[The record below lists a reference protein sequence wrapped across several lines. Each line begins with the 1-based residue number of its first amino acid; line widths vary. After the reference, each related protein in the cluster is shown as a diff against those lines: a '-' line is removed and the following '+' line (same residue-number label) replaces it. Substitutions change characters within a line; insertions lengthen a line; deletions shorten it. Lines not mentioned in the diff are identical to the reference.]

1 VSEPTNAP
9 EPEETP
15 EVPPAGDAAAAEK
28 DPADQPGPT
37 IRDKRRI
44 DPVTGAARASG
55 NGPAAQP
62 AGPAAE
68 AAGPTAAGYGLEST
82 VVGAKLAELEEL
94 VAERTAD
101 LQRLQAE
108 YANYKKRVDRDRGLA
123 RTGGIEAVVLDLLP
137 VLDSVEAAREHD
149 ELVGGFKLVA
159 DELEKISGK
168 YGLAVFGEVGEPFDP
183 RLHDALMHMPYS
195 GEDEITETVVSAV
208 MQKGVMLNDRV
219 LRPARVAVAD
229 PS

>member
-15 EVPPAGDAAAAEK
+15 EVPAAGDAAGAAEG
-28 DPADQPGPT
+28 DRAEQPGPT
-37 IRDKRRI
+37 VRDKRRI
-44 DPVTGAARASG
+44 DPVTGERRRNADEAPV
-55 NGPAAQP
+55 NGA
-62 AGPAAE
+62 AGPADQD
-68 AAGPTAAGYGLEST
+68 P
-82 VVGAKLAELEEL
+82 VFGAKVAELEEL

-137 VLDSVEAAREHD
+137 VLDSVEAAREHE

-168 YGLAVFGEVGEPFDP
+168 YGLEVFGEVGEPFDP
-183 RLHDALMHMPYS
+183 LLHDALMHMPYT
-195 GEDEITETVVSAV
+195 GEDEITDTIVSAV
-208 MQKGVMLNDRV
+208 MQKGVKLNDRV